1 MNRKH
6 DEEENSTDRER
17 DRERI
22 MGGRSLREIF
32 GTGLGVLCEKHS
44 VAPAITV
51 REENAYALIRVAP
64 PSFRSL
70 AGWKL
75 GGFCAHRHFESAYA
89 QNEKEEEKNGRK
101 KIGGSDHF
109 DGR

>member
-1 MNRKH
+1 MTNPCMTARMNKNRY

-22 MGGRSLREIF
+22 GGGRFLREMF

-51 REENAYALIRVAP
+51 
-64 PSFRSL
+64 
-70 AGWKL
+70 G
-75 GGFCAHRHFESAYA
+75 
-89 QNEKEEEKNGRK
+89 EEERMRAN
-101 KIGGSDHF
+101 
-109 DGR
+109 